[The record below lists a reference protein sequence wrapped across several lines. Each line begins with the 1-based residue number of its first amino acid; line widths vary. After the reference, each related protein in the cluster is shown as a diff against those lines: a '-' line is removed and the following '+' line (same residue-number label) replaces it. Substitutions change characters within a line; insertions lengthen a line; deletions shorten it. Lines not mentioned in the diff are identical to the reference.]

1 MTMFAKT
8 VAERTKPGVRQDIE
22 EKQYTF
28 HAYASSQGVAG
39 IIITDPTYPKMVAH
53 GVLSKMMDEFTS
65 AHPRSQYGGTNV
77 EPLAYPQ
84 LKEYIVKYQ
93 NPEEADSI
101 MKIQQELDAT
111 KVSEVSDSPIR
122 IADMSI
128 TIGCATQND
137 TERACK
143 FCHPR
148 IVARHAAD
156 HSASPTQEREEKLD
170 TLIEKS
176 NELSGQSKMFYTQAK
191 KQNSCCLVM

>member
-1 MTMFAKT
+1 MFAKT
-8 VAERTKPGVRQDIE
+8 VAERTKPGVRQDVE

-53 GVLSKMMDEFTS
+53 GLLSKMIDEFTS
-65 AHPRSQYGGTNV
+65 AHPRSQYMGTNV
-77 EPLAYPQ
+77 GQLAYPQ

-111 KVSEVSDSPIR
+111 KVGAQRIWTFRIR
-122 IADMSI
+122 KLISIA
-128 TIGCATQND
+128 TGRATQDD

-143 FCHPR
+143 FSP
-148 IVARHAAD
+148 VYSPAD
-156 HSASPTQEREEKLD
+156 PLTKAPT
-170 TLIEKS
+170 
-176 NELSGQSKMFYTQAK
+176 
-191 KQNSCCLVM
+191 

>member
-1 MTMFAKT
+1 MFAKT

-53 GVLSKMMDEFTS
+53 GLLSKIMDEFTS
-65 AHPRSQYGGTNV
+65 AHPRSQYSGTNV
-77 EPLAYPQ
+77 EQLAYPQ
-84 LKEYIVKYQ
+84 LKDYIVKYQ

-111 KVSEVSDSPIR
+111 KVSEISTLQHGKLTSPSPQVVLHKTIQSVLVSIIHSCI
-122 IADMSI
+122 I
-128 TIGCATQND
+128 
-137 TERACK
+137 
-143 FCHPR
+143 
-148 IVARHAAD
+148 ARHTAYQC
-156 HSASPTQEREEKLD
+156 ASPTQEREEKLD